1 MSGLRSRRKGATFER
16 TIAKRFAEGIYPDAK
31 RGLVQARCAKE
42 GPDVEGTPWW
52 VECKAGKSPRLW
64 AALAQA
70 QAATD
75 GRPCLVVAK
84 RDRLA
89 PVVLMTLEDFE
100 ALTCPE

>member
-1 MSGLRSRRKGATFER
+1 MSGLRSRRKGAGFER
-16 TIAKRFAEGIYPDAK
+16 AIANRWAESIYPDAK
-31 RGLVQARCAKE
+31 RGLVQSRSAKE

-75 GRPCLVVAK
+75 GRPCVVVAK
-84 RDRLA
+84 RDRQQ
-89 PVVLMTLEDFE
+89 PVVLMTLTDFE
-100 ALTCPE
+100 VLLCPK